1 MYQEQELLDI
11 RSQQKRRWLILSIP
25 ALLLLVSLVASL
37 ILRQQ
42 VMTDVFTL
50 LLGGLLIAGYDLGIK
65 PLRCYERHLNN
76 VLHGRIHELT
86 CRYSHIDEEI
96 SLVDGVSYRAM
107 TFITYDEKHKPF
119 ERMFYFDVQKPVPE
133 LPEGAEVRVVYHDH
147 ELADLALVGG

>member
-1 MYQEQELLDI
+1 M
-11 RSQQKRRWLILSIP
+11 
-25 ALLLLVSLVASL
+25 
-37 ILRQQ
+37 
-42 VMTDVFTL
+42 
-50 LLGGLLIAGYDLGIK
+50 
-65 PLRCYERHLNN
+65 
-76 VLHGRIHELT
+76 LHGRIHELT

-133 LPEGAEVRVVYHDH
+133 LPEGAEVLVVYHDH